1 LLWNVL
7 RDTFLCCSFDAVN
20 CSQACGVGWSIAMR
34 YFISSKLRIQHGVS
48 RVSGRNWFC
57 LTSHQLCRMLS
68 LGDDLLRLWFWR
80 GVEFWHREVEY
91 PHWVAPESAN
101 HYLSRSNFSWVRVR
115 SLAHGGSVAVSASPP
130 ASVVRRKDIDIR
142 LIAP

>member
-68 LGDDLLRLWFWR
+68 LGDDLLRLLLTWSRILTARWSILIGFRRICKSVCISVDRRLFELCGRCLWR
-80 GVEFWHREVEY
+80 ALSYLLFF
-91 PHWVAPESAN
+91 PAPV
-101 HYLSRSNFSWVRVR
+101 LFVRT
-115 SLAHGGSVAVSASPP
+115 STSG
-130 ASVVRRKDIDIR
+130 